1 MKKPVHPAEIPP
13 SEQMVAMNEALIL
26 GALRQHEL
34 REAAQALNERLQEEI
49 CERKQAEETVRL
61 SEIRY
66 RRLFEAAH
74 DGVLL
79 LDPRT
84 RLITDANPY
93 MNKLLGY
100 TRGQLIGK
108 ELFQIGLLKDES
120 ASRKM
125 FRKLKREREVRYE
138 NLPLE
143 NQDGRHQ
150 EVEVVANLYQ
160 ENGHAVIQC
169 NIRDITERKLVQD
182 ILRRNEALFTAL
194 IQQAPIGVYAVDS
207 GLRLQQVNTSALPVF
222 RNVDP
227 LIGRDF
233 EEAIGIIW
241 SKRVAAELVARF
253 RETLK
258 TGESYFSNEFKARRK
273 DLGVSEI
280 YEWQIHRVTLPA
292 GEFGV
297 VCFFNDITE
306 KRKTESAELRLAVL
320 TESNLKLKKE
330 IIRRKLVEGSLKESQ
345 RSQESL
351 LKSSRQQQ
359 GRLRELSHE
368 IIRVQEDE
376 RKRISRELH
385 DVIAQTLVG
394 LNVHV
399 SALARE
405 TADAAKDLRDR
416 IARTQLLVEESVDTV
431 HRFAGELRPTVLD
444 DLGLIPAMQSF
455 LDSFIAKTGIQVNF
469 EACEGVE
476 EGSDSL
482 RTMLFR
488 VAQEAMTNISRH
500 AKASLVRITLKRT
513 PRVIFMEITDNG
525 QGFDAEARNPK
536 RGANRL
542 GLVGMRERVEMLGGT
557 FQVESSPGK
566 STSIRVEIGVEGVD
580 STKRP
585 GGRKAH

>member
-1 MKKPVHPAEIPP
+1 MKKSAHAKDSSP
-13 SEQMVAMNEALIL
+13 SEQMVAMNEALVL

-49 CERKQAEETVRL
+49 SERKQAEETVRL

-79 LDPRT
+79 LDPGT

-108 ELFQIGLLKDES
+108 ELFQIGLLKDEA

-125 FRKLKREREVRYE
+125 FRKLKKEGEVRYE
-138 NLPLE
+138 SLPLE
-143 NQDGRHQ
+143 SEDGRHQ

-160 ENGHAVIQC
+160 ENGHPVIQC
-169 NIRDITERKLVQD
+169 NIRDITERKQIQD

-194 IQQAPIGVYAVDS
+194 VQQAPIGVYTVDA
-207 GLRLQQVNTSALPVF
+207 GFRLQQMNTKALPAF
-222 RNVDP
+222 KNVDP

-233 EEAIGIIW
+233 AEIVGIVW
-241 SKRVAAELVARF
+241 PRRVAAQLVARF

-258 TGESYFSNEFKARRK
+258 TGESYLSKEFTARRK
-273 DLGVSEI
+273 DLGVNQI

-297 VCFFNDITE
+297 VCFFDDVTE
-306 KRKTESAELRLAVL
+306 QRKAESAVFRLAVM
-320 TESNLKLKKE
+320 TDSNLKLKKE
-330 IIRRKLVEGSLKESQ
+330 ILRRKTVE
-345 RSQESL
+345 ESL
-351 LKSSRQQQ
+351 TESKRLQAGLLENSRQQQ
-359 GRLRELSHE
+359 ERLRELSHQ
-368 IIRVQEDE
+368 ILRVQEEE

-394 LNVHV
+394 INVHV
-399 SALARE
+399 AALARE
-405 TADAAKDLRDR
+405 TADAAQGLQEK

-444 DLGLIPAMQSF
+444 DLGLIPALQAF
-455 LDSFIAKTGIQVNF
+455 LASFIGKTGIQVAF
-469 EACEGVE
+469 QAASSVE
-476 EGSDSL
+476 ECSDSV

-488 VAQEAMTNISRH
+488 VAQEALANVSRH
-500 AKASLVRITLKRT
+500 AKASQVTISLKRT
-513 PRVIFMEITDNG
+513 SKVISMDITDDG
-525 QGFDAEARNPK
+525 QGFETGARTRK
-536 RGANRL
+536 GGANRL

-557 FQVESSPGK
+557 FQIDSTPGK
-566 STSIRVEIGVEGVD
+566 STTVRVEIGAETV
-580 STKRP
+580 SSRKHP
-585 GGRKAH
+585 GIGKAH